1 MKKINLLSS
10 LIAAS
15 TLLFASL
22 SFAAEE
28 TLQDVNGVTLSGH
41 DAVAYFTMNKAVKGY
56 SGISAVHDGAI
67 YHFSSEAN
75 RDTFKANPAKY
86 APQYGGFC
94 AYGAAIGAKFPIDPT
109 VFAVVDD
116 KLYVNNS
123 ANVSKLWTAKQAKA
137 ITLADS
143 KWSKI
148 REVPAA
154 DLEADDDLADDE

>member
-1 MKKINLLSS
+1 MKKSNLLAS
-10 LIAAS
+10 LVAAS
-15 TLLFASL
+15 ALLLSTF

-28 TLQDVNGVTLSGH
+28 TQQDSNGVTLSGH

-56 SGISAVHDGAI
+56 AGISAVHDGAI

-75 RDTFKANPAKY
+75 RDAFNANPGKY

-94 AYGAAIGAKFPIDPT
+94 AYGAAIGAKFPVDPT
-109 VFAVVDD
+109 VFAIVDD

-123 ANVSKLWTAKQAKA
+123 AGVSKLWTAKQSRA
-137 ITLADS
+137 ITLADN

-148 REVPAA
+148 RAVAA
-154 DLEADDDLADDE
+154 NDLEPDDDLEDE

>member
-1 MKKINLLSS
+1 MKKIKLLAS
-10 LIAAS
+10 LVAAS
-15 TLLFASL
+15 MLLFASL
-22 SFAAEE
+22 GFAAEE
-28 TLQDVNGVTLSGH
+28 TQQDVNGVILGGH
-41 DAVAYFTMNKAVKGY
+41 DTVAYFTMNKAVKGY

-75 RDTFKANPAKY
+75 RDAFKANPAKY

-94 AYGAAIGAKFPIDPT
+94 AYGAAIGAKFPVDPS

-123 ANVSKLWTAKQAKA
+123 AKVSELWNAKQAKA
-137 ITLADS
+137 ITLADT

-148 REVPAA
+148 REVPSGE
-154 DLEADDDLADDE
+154 LEADDDLDDE

>member
-1 MKKINLLSS
+1 MKKLNLLAG
-10 LIAAS
+10 LITAS
-15 TLLFASL
+15 TLLVSTF

-28 TLQDVNGVTLSGH
+28 NQQDKNGVILSGH
-41 DAVAYFTMNKAVKGY
+41 DAVAYFTVNKPVKGY
-56 SGISAVHDGAI
+56 AGISTVHNGAI
-67 YHFSSEAN
+67 YHFSSESN
-75 RDTFKANPAKY
+75 RDTFNANPEKY

-123 ANVSKLWTAKQAKA
+123 ANVSKIWTAKQAKA
-137 ITLADS
+137 ITLADT

-148 REVPAA
+148 RSVASGELEPDE
-154 DLEADDDLADDE
+154 DLEDE

>member
-1 MKKINLLSS
+1 MKKIKLLSG

-15 TLLFASL
+15 TLLVSSL

-28 TLQDVNGVTLSGH
+28 TQQDVNGVILSGH
-41 DAVAYFTMNKAVKGY
+41 DAVAYFTMNKPVKGY
-56 SGISAVHDGAI
+56 AGISAVHDGAI

-75 RDTFKANPAKY
+75 RETFNANPAKY

-109 VFAVVDD
+109 VFAIVDD

-123 ANVSKLWTAKQAKA
+123 ANVSKLWTAKQDQA
-137 ITLADS
+137 ITLADK

-148 REVPAA
+148 RETPSA
-154 DLEADDDLADDE
+154 DLEPDDDLEDE

>member
-1 MKKINLLSS
+1 MKKIQLLAS

-15 TLLFASL
+15 MLLMASV
-22 SFAAEE
+22 SHAAEE
-28 TLQDVNGVTLSGH
+28 TQQDINGVILSGY
-41 DAVAYFTMNKAVKGY
+41 DTVAYFTKSAAVKGY

-75 RDTFKANPAKY
+75 RDAFKANPSKY

-94 AYGAAIGAKFPIDPT
+94 AYGAAIGAKFPVDPA
-109 VFAVVDD
+109 VFAVVDN

-123 ANVSKLWTAKQAKA
+123 AKVSELWTAKQSKA
-137 ITLADS
+137 ITLADK

-148 REVPAA
+148 RQTPSS
-154 DLEADDDLADDE
+154 DLEPDEDLEDE

>member
-1 MKKINLLSS
+1 MKKIQFLAG

-15 TLLFASL
+15 MFFVTSV
-22 SFAAEE
+22 SHAAEE
-28 TLQDVNGVTLSGH
+28 TQSDINGVILSGY
-41 DAVAYFTMNKAVKGY
+41 DTVAYFTMSKPVKGY
-56 SGISAVHDGAI
+56 AGISAVHDGAI

-94 AYGAAIGAKFPIDPT
+94 AYGAAIGAKFPIDPA

-123 ANVSKLWTAKQAKA
+123 AKVSELWTAKQSQA
-137 ITLADS
+137 ITLADT

-148 REVPAA
+148 RQTPASQ
-154 DLEADDDLADDE
+154 LEPDDDLDDE

>member
-1 MKKINLLSS
+1 MKKIKLLAS
-10 LIAAS
+10 LVAAS
-15 TLLFASL
+15 MLLFASL
-22 SFAAEE
+22 GFAAEE
-28 TLQDVNGVTLSGH
+28 TQQDVNGVILGGH
-41 DAVAYFTMNKAVKGY
+41 DTVAYFTMNKAVKGY

-86 APQYGGFC
+86 APQYGGYC

>member
-10 LIAAS
+10 LVAAS

-28 TLQDVNGVTLSGH
+28 NQQDVNGVILSGH
-41 DAVAYFTMNKAVKGY
+41 DTVAYFTMNKAVKGY